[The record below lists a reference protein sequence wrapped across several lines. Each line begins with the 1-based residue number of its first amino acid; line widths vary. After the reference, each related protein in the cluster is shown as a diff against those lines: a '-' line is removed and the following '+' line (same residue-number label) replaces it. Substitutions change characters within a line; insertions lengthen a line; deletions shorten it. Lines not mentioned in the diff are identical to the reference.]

1 MQWRLVQE
9 RANQTL
15 SELLLL
21 VLEALFLVLFV
32 VRSIVQ
38 FLRSVV
44 GDQVVFSVSQAQG
57 ELTPVPLRARSAA
70 HRPS

>member
-1 MQWRLVQE
+1 VQWKLVQE

-15 SELLLL
+15 VELLLL
-21 VLEALFLVLFV
+21 VLFI

-44 GDQVVFSVSQAQG
+44 RDQVVLSMS
-57 ELTPVPLRARSAA
+57 
-70 HRPS
+70 